1 MRTSILIPSYGRPR
15 MLKRCLA
22 HLNQQS
28 VRPDEVI
35 VVWQE
40 DDAETRD
47 AALDFCDRVNYPLRV
62 LHSAV
67 RGIVPAENVALHSA
81 SGEILLLLDD
91 DTSPHSHWIARHLL
105 HYADPAIGA
114 VGAPVRNYNPDGSP
128 YPLRRPA
135 QLGKLRF
142 YGRMIGN
149 LFDHPP
155 EWSAR
160 PLIEVDHLA
169 AGNMSLR
176 RSAFSNFEAGL
187 KPYWQAFE
195 LDVCLEAKARGFRV
209 MFDCGNSIDHHPTNT
224 LFQQDRI
231 GDLELKVLNAAYNHA
246 FVLSKHSLQPT
257 RAVRILYLLC
267 AGSAAVPGLIGF
279 FAAVQRSRKIWLE
292 FDVLRGAIPSYL
304 AGWAAGSRCRRQSSL
319 AETSSSRSQR
329 FAHSR

>member
-1 MRTSILIPSYGRPR
+1 MRTSILIPSYRRPR
-15 MLKRCLA
+15 MLQGCLA

-40 DDAETRD
+40 DDVETRD
-47 AALDFCDRVNYPLRV
+47 AALDFCDRVNYPLKV
-62 LHSAV
+62 LHSAA
-67 RGIVPAENVALHSA
+67 RGIVPAENVALDNA

-91 DTSPHSHWIARHLL
+91 DTSPHSHWIARHLV
-105 HYADPAIGA
+105 HYAHPAIGA
-114 VGAPVRNYNPDGSP
+114 VGAPVRNHNPDGTP

-135 QLGKLRF
+135 QLGRLRF

-195 LDVCLEAKARGFRV
+195 LDVCLQAKACGFRV
-209 MFDCGNSIDHHPTNT
+209 MFDCGNSIDHYPTNT
-224 LFQQDRI
+224 VFRQDRN
-231 GDLELKVLNAAYNHA
+231 GDLEQKVLNAAYNHA
-246 FVLSKHSLQPT
+246 FVLAKHSMQPC
-257 RAVRILYLLC
+257 RAVRLPYLLC
-267 AGSAAVPGLIGF
+267 IGSAAVPGLIGF
-279 FAAVQRSRKIWLE
+279 FAAVQRSRKVWLE
-292 FDVLRGAIPSYL
+292 FDVLRGAIWSYL

-319 AETSSSRSQR
+319 AEISRSQR